1 MYDQEPVDFN
11 SINISPE
18 GYKLGIEHRTNYD
31 LYNNLS
37 KEDFI
42 FNHASAVYTPI
53 ICHSEKNSPEIA
65 KFKKNH
71 YSDVHYWWHGL
82 ISRDWFR
89 YWRHYNRRYNEK
101 SKRFGIYARDATG
114 SRKYRINVLDRL
126 TEFNKHIHY
135 SIRPLIKQ
143 QIIEANKLGILSKW
157 SCVNTDISSDASAQ
171 IDWGDCPLF
180 DIQIVPETLFDTE
193 KIHLTEKIFKPIV
206 MYQPFILFSGP
217 NGLQYLRDYGFKTFD
232 GIWDESYDLETNS
245 DRRFNKIINLIRN
258 ISNLNTNDYQ
268 KLINKTISIVEH
280 NRKHFYSQEF
290 EDILLNELYNG
301 IDVALQEQQ
310 QKFYNMP
317 GGTWF
322 YYLNKLY
329 EMGLDISNINRG
341 NIIKILSYMK
351 LRHPTIT
358 RDIIKKYNHLF

>member
-1 MYDQEPVDFN
+1 M
-11 SINISPE
+11 
-18 GYKLGIEHRTNYD
+18 
-31 LYNNLS
+31 
-37 KEDFI
+37 
-42 FNHASAVYTPI
+42 
-53 ICHSEKNSPEIA
+53 
-65 KFKKNH
+65 
-71 YSDVHYWWHGL
+71 GL
-82 ISRDWFR
+82 F
-89 YWRHYNRRYNEK
+89 
-101 SKRFGIYARDATG
+101 
-114 SRKYRINVLDRL
+114 
-126 TEFNKHIHY
+126 
-135 SIRPLIKQ
+135 
-143 QIIEANKLGILSKW
+143 
-157 SCVNTDISSDASAQ
+157 
-171 IDWGDCPLF
+171 
-180 DIQIVPETLFDTE
+180 
-193 KIHLTEKIFKPIV
+193 
-206 MYQPFILFSGP
+206 
-217 NGLQYLRDYGFKTFD
+217 
-232 GIWDESYDLETNS
+232 
-245 DRRFNKIINLIRN
+245 FNKIINLIRN